1 MPAVSFPKAPC
12 TASECTPHGHAC
24 ARTVGGPGLRGLAR
38 RRPLDRRTVSLAFT
52 HSPVFHPLTYRGFD
66 GLAWQTHW
74 FMRANDTAMACAA
87 LVLLT
92 RRHR

>member
-1 MPAVSFPKAPC
+1 MDILA
-12 TASECTPHGHAC
+12 HGQW
-24 ARTVGGPGLRGLAR
+24 VGLDSAAWHR